1 MVYAPEQA
9 YRVRLSMVVP
19 ARMSTQLAQ
28 VKPPRQEGTERIG
41 MGWN

>member
-1 MVYAPEQA
+1 MVYAPELA

-28 VKPPRQEGTERIG
+28 VKPPRQEGTEGIG
-41 MGWN
+41 MDWN